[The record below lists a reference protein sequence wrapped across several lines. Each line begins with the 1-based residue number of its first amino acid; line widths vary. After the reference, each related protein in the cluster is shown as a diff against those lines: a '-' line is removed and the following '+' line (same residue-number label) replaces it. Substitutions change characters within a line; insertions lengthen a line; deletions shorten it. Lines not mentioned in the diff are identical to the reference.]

1 MKTVEFSCRGA
12 TARCMYTVGLF
23 KIISFLVNNRAASW
37 TMHYFQIQKFLNI
50 LAIAVQHNSR
60 LTNVY
65 TQIFIQSFLF
75 LVSDNV

>member
-1 MKTVEFSCRGA
+1 
-12 TARCMYTVGLF
+12 
-23 KIISFLVNNRAASW
+23 
-37 TMHYFQIQKFLNI
+37 MHYFQIQKFLNI